1 MNKNQKEKSIR
12 TRSTPINLDQRTK
25 KEVRK
30 THRSICD
37 KGIQKHTSLQMND
50 VQMRDRPNGMERDS
64 KEKIMNLGQLMR
76 RDSRIRTPL
85 DRSTSN
91 I

>member
-1 MNKNQKEKSIR
+1 MNKNQKENSIR

-37 KGIQKHTSLQMND
+37 KGIQKCISLQRNG
-50 VQMRDRPNGMERDS
+50 VQMKDRPDQMARNP
-64 KEKIMNLGQLMR
+64 KEKIVNLGQLMR
-76 RDSRIRTPL
+76 GDLRIRTPL
-85 DRSTSN
+85 DRSISDV
-91 I
+91 